1 MIFGTNK
8 TKSLNDL
15 FHNQLNTLYGIEKE
29 STATLKKM
37 AHAATS
43 PAVRK
48 ELEAAA
54 IETST
59 HMKRLDEVF
68 TSIGGKPHAETSGCI
83 GGLLKDCEASAGIE
97 ADANV
102 RDAGMIAMAQAVQQ
116 NEVVRYGTAHAWAQ
130 TLKQDK
136 ASTLLKQTLD
146 EEQASSKRLTDLA
159 RTVNASAVHAVHA

>member
-8 TKSLNDL
+8 IKNLNDL
-15 FHNQLNTLYGIEKE
+15 FHSQLNTLYGVEKE
-29 STATLKKM
+29 SKATLTKM

-43 PAVRK
+43 PAVRM

-54 IETST
+54 NETST

-68 TSIGGKPHAETSGCI
+68 TAIGAKPEAKTCGCI
-83 GGLLKDCEASAGIE
+83 GGLLKDCDASAGLE

-102 RDAGMIAMAQAVQQ
+102 RDAGMLAMAQAIQQ

-136 ASTLLKQTLD
+136 AGTLLKLTLD
-146 EEQASSKRLTDLA
+146 EETASSKRMTDLA
-159 RTVNASAVHAVHA
+159 SKVNASAMHPMHA